1 MHLQPQISSECPG
14 STRTSGGGGTV
25 RPKIGMEDVEKTR
38 RDDIHNALLGMG
50 MCRVLSRE
58 AALEIGVGT
67 LEIGVRFCIEGETRA
82 RVRLEALPVVSKTG
96 LRSHGPDAAS
106 LPGLGASP
114 PADPSSDV
122 ATATGGKRGADAN
135 VERRPDGALY
145 TA

>member
-1 MHLQPQISSECPG
+1 MHKELLSMNLCPELSE
-14 STRTSGGGGTV
+14 
-25 RPKIGMEDVEKTR
+25 
-38 RDDIHNALLGMG
+38 
-50 MCRVLSRE
+50 E
-58 AALEIGVGT
+58 AALKIGVGSI
-67 LEIGVRFCIEGETRA
+67 EIGVRFCTEAVTCA
-82 RVRLEALPVVSKTG
+82 RVRREAKLVVPKTG

>member
-1 MHLQPQISSECPG
+1 
-14 STRTSGGGGTV
+14 
-25 RPKIGMEDVEKTR
+25 MEDVEKTR
-38 RDDIHNALLGMG
+38 RDDMHNALLGMG
-50 MCRVLSRE
+50 MCPGLSRE
-58 AALEIGVGT
+58 AALEIGVGSI
-67 LEIGVRFCIEGETRA
+67 EIGVLFCTEGETRV
-82 RVRLEALPVVSKTG
+82 RVRREAKLVVPKTG

>member
-1 MHLQPQISSECPG
+1 M
-14 STRTSGGGGTV
+14 
-25 RPKIGMEDVEKTR
+25 
-38 RDDIHNALLGMG
+38 HNALLGMG

-58 AALEIGVGT
+58 AALVIGVGT
-67 LEIGVRFCIEGETRA
+67 LDIGVVFCIEEETRV
-82 RVRLEALPVVSKTG
+82 RVRSEHKPVVIQKTG